1 LREKIP
7 LAKVFAD
14 RLPVTALSILS
25 AKLEQNKV
33 IGAKPRKG
41 KLAART
47 ARALYAAKP
56 MDHRSGGGAERRID
70 LME

>member
-33 IGAKPRKG
+33 IGAKP
-41 KLAART
+41 
-47 ARALYAAKP
+47 
-56 MDHRSGGGAERRID
+56 MDHCASRGVG
-70 LME
+70 